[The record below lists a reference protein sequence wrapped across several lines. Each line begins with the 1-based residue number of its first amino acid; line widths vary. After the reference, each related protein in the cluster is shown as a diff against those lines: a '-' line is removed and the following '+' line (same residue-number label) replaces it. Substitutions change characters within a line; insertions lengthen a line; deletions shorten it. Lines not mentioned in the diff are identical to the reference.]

1 MNKREIL
8 MKRQSSD
15 LLVQNPWNIVQ
26 FKVIVSI
33 IIILKDK
40 TSKYHLNKVHL
51 IHNENFA
58 K

>member
-1 MNKREIL
+1 ME
-8 MKRQSSD
+8 
-15 LLVQNPWNIVQ
+15 QNPWNIVQ

-40 TSKYHLNKVHL
+40 TSKYRLNKVHL
-51 IHNENFA
+51 IHNENCA